1 MLKLINI
8 FAAIILNIVN
18 MNGKLKVLSAGV
30 LFFIGGQFVQA
41 QQKKDEAKEKE
52 IEEVVMV
59 GYGTQKKSD
68 VTSSVATVKG
78 DAIAN
83 LNTPTFEAQLAG
95 RSSGVQVVNNSGEI
109 GRAPTVRIRG
119 INSITSGTAPL
130 YVVDGVP
137 IFSGDTGGG
146 NTSANA
152 LGDINP
158 ADIETM
164 TVLKDGAA
172 TAIYGSRAA
181 NGVILITTK
190 KGKSGRFSVTY
201 NNQFSIANVVKK
213 FDLLETPDFIT
224 ISNEKAAAVNSI
236 WARGTDFNTDW
247 QDAVL
252 RTGTQTDHFL
262 SMTGGL
268 GNGNYYASF
277 GYTNQEGVIK
287 PNGMERISVRMN
299 ADQKVTNWLKL
310 TSSLSYSE
318 TQYKGLNNGYNS
330 ISGAMFSAVRQLPNT
345 PIYDPSTP
353 TGYNIFT
360 AGTTSM
366 VGQWDNYI
374 PITSSLTNIAYIVN
388 NNKYQS
394 DLTRFIGSI
403 AADVKITDWAN
414 YKLQVSKDRS
424 VTTGFLY
431 WNRVHGDGFSRGG
444 YIDNNYLNLD
454 RWNIQNILDLKKTFL
469 DHNFN
474 LVLVN
479 EYQKQRNNSF
489 FGDGQGLSTDFFG
502 QINLISGSYTTQL
515 SGGSASENGL
525 ISYAARLSYNYA
537 NKYFVQGTVRRDGLS
552 ALPTANKW
560 GNFPGLSLGW
570 TVSNENFLKGNKM
583 LSELKL
589 RASYGKVG
597 NTDIGNYP
605 YLGLYNSYKYADYTG
620 IGYSQ
625 AGNDQLKW
633 ETNVKKN
640 IGADFGF
647 ANNRITFSA
656 DYFIN
661 KNDGLILQVPVP
673 PSLGIPNNFINKNI
687 GSMENKGFE
696 FSLGA
701 DLVKNE
707 NFTWNVNGNLTLMD
721 NKVLS
726 LVDGSDIIGSQNG
739 QTAYLIR
746 VGESVRSLYGFK
758 YWGVNMANGNPVYY
772 KANGTLVQGNL
783 SDGSY
788 YVFDPSNP
796 SVFGAKSSL
805 GSSPGN
811 DDRQILGNTL
821 PTYFGA
827 LNTTMKYKNFDF
839 GVMARFS
846 GGNKI
851 FNVTRRELL
860 NQDFYNNGTEI
871 LGRWQSV
878 SDPGDGWTPRLYGTK
893 GNIVNL
899 EGVVN
904 SRFVENGDFIK
915 VDNITLG
922 YSFDKSVIE
931 KVSLSKFRVYAVLQ
945 NAIMFTKYTGID
957 PEMESTGMDY
967 NSVPRQMT
975 FSMGIN
981 ATF

>member
-18 MNGKLKVLSAGV
+18 MNGKLKVLTAGV
-30 LFFIGGQFVQA
+30 LFFMGGQFVQA

-119 INSITSGTAPL
+119 INSISSGTAPL

-146 NTSANA
+146 NTAANA

-360 AGTTSM
+360 SGTTSM

-394 DLTRFIGSI
+394 DLSRFIGSI

-454 RWNIQNILDLKKTFL
+454 RWNIQNILDLKKSFL

-640 IGADFGF
+640 VGADFGF

-726 LVDGSDIIGSQNG
+726 LVDGSDITGSQNG

-788 YVFDPSNP
+788 YVFDPANP

>member
-1 MLKLINI
+1 
-8 FAAIILNIVN
+8 
-18 MNGKLKVLSAGV
+18 MNGKLKVLTAGV
-30 LFFIGGQFVQA
+30 LFFMGGQFVQA

-345 PIYDPSTP
+345 PIYDATKP

-360 AGTTSM
+360 QGTTSM

-374 PITSSLTNIAYIVN
+374 PITSALTNIAYIVN

-394 DLTRFIGSI
+394 DLTRFIGSL
-403 AADVKITDWAN
+403 AADVKLADWAN

-454 RWNIQNILDLKKTFL
+454 RWNIQNILDLKKSFL

-502 QINLISGSYTTQL
+502 QVNLISGSYTTQL

-640 IGADFGF
+640 VGADFGF

-788 YVFDPSNP
+788 YVFDPANP

-878 SDPGDGWTPRLYGTK
+878 SNPGDGWTPRLYGTK

>member
-1 MLKLINI
+1 M
-8 FAAIILNIVN
+8 
-18 MNGKLKVLSAGV
+18 
-30 LFFIGGQFVQA
+30 GGQFVQA

-119 INSITSGTAPL
+119 INSISSGTSPL

-146 NTSANA
+146 NTAANA

-201 NNQFSIANVVKK
+201 NNQYSIANVVKK
-213 FDLLETPDFIT
+213 FDLLETPDFIK

-277 GYTNQEGVIK
+277 GYTNQEGIIK

-310 TSSLSYSE
+310 SSSLSYSE

-360 AGTTSM
+360 SGTTSM

-403 AADVKITDWAN
+403 AADVKITDWAS
-414 YKLQVSKDRS
+414 YKLQISKDRS

-454 RWNIQNILDLKKTFL
+454 RWNIQNIVDLKKSFQ

-479 EYQKQRNNSF
+479 EFQKQKSNYF
-489 FGDGQGLSTDFFG
+489 FGQGQGLSSDYFG
-502 QINLISGSYTTQL
+502 EVGLISGSYTTQY
-515 SGGSASENGL
+515 SGGSNTENGL
-525 ISYAARLSYNYA
+525 ISYAARLSYNYD
-537 NKYFVQGTVRRDGLS
+537 NKYFIQGTIRRDGLS

-570 TVSNENFLKGNKM
+570 TVSNENFLKGNKV

-605 YLGLYNSYKYADYTG
+605 YLGLYGPFKYADYTG
-620 IGYSQ
+620 IAYSQ

-647 ANNRITFSA
+647 ANNRLTFSA

-661 KNDGLILQVPVP
+661 QNDGLILAVPVP
-673 PSLGIPNNFINKNI
+673 PSLGVPGNSINKNI

-721 NKVLS
+721 NKVLA
-726 LVDGSDIIGSQNG
+726 LVNGDIYPSQNG

-746 VGESVRSLYGFK
+746 EGESLRSLYGFK

-772 KANGTLVQGNL
+772 KADGSLVQGNL
-783 SDGSY
+783 NNSTY

-796 SVFGAKSSL
+796 SVLGAQSTL
-805 GSSPGN
+805 GN
-811 DDRQILGNTL
+811 ADRFILGNTL

-827 LNTTMKYKNFDF
+827 LNTSMKYKNFDF

-871 LGRWQSV
+871 LGRWQSA
-878 SDPGDGWTPRLYGTK
+878 SNPGDGWTPRLYGTK
-893 GNIVNL
+893 GSFVNL
-899 EGVVN
+899 EGVAN
-904 SRFVENGDFIK
+904 SRFVEKGDFVK

-931 KVSLSKFRVYAVLQ
+931 KVSLSKFRVYVVLQ

>member
-1 MLKLINI
+1 
-8 FAAIILNIVN
+8 

-59 GYGTQKKSD
+59 GYGTQKKTD
-68 VTSSVATVKG
+68 VTSSVSTVKG

-109 GRAPTVRIRG
+109 GRAPAVRIRG

-146 NTSANA
+146 NTAANA
-152 LGDINP
+152 LADINP

-236 WARGTDFNTDW
+236 WAKGADFNTDW
-247 QDAVL
+247 QGAVL
-252 RTGTQTDHFL
+252 RTGTQSDHFL

-345 PIYDPSTP
+345 PIYDATKP

-360 AGTTSM
+360 QGTTSM

-374 PITSSLTNIAYIVN
+374 PITSALTNIAYIVN

-394 DLTRFIGSI
+394 DLTRFIGSL
-403 AADVKITDWAN
+403 AADVKLAEWAN

-454 RWNIQNILDLKKTFL
+454 RWNIQNILDLKKSFL

-479 EYQKQRNNSF
+479 EYQKQRSTSF

-502 QINLISGSYTTQL
+502 QINLISGSYTTQY
-515 SGGSASENGL
+515 SGGGASENGL

-537 NKYFVQGTVRRDGLS
+537 NKYFVQGTIRRDGLS

-570 TVSNENFLKGNKM
+570 TVSNENFLKGNKA

-605 YLGLYNSYKYADYTG
+605 YLGLYSSYKYADYTG

-640 IGADFGF
+640 VGADFGF
-647 ANNRITFSA
+647 MNNKITLSV

-661 KNDGLILQVPVP
+661 QNDGLILNVPVS
-673 PSLGIPNNFINKNI
+673 PSLGVPNNSINKNI

-707 NFTWNVNGNLTLMD
+707 NFSWNVTGNLTLMD

-726 LVDGSDIIGSQNG
+726 LVDGNDIIGSQNG
-739 QTAYLIR
+739 QTSYLIR
-746 VGESVRSLYGFK
+746 VGESLRSLYGFK

-772 KANGTLVQGNL
+772 KADGSLVQGNIAN
-783 SDGSY
+783 STY
-788 YVFDPSNP
+788 YGFDPSNP
-796 SVFGAKSSL
+796 TALGAASSL
-805 GSSPGN
+805 SN
-811 DDRQILGNTL
+811 ADRQILGNTL

-827 LNTTMKYKNFDF
+827 LNSTMKFKNFDF

-878 SDPGDGWTPRLYGTK
+878 SNPGDGWTPRLYGTK
-893 GNIVNL
+893 GSFINL
-899 EGVVN
+899 EGVAN
-904 SRFVENGDFIK
+904 SRFVEKGDFIK

-922 YSFDKSVIE
+922 YTFDKSVIE

>member
-1 MLKLINI
+1 
-8 FAAIILNIVN
+8 

-59 GYGTQKKSD
+59 GYGTQRKSD

-95 RSSGVQVVNNSGEI
+95 RSSGVQVVNNSGDI

-640 IGADFGF
+640 VGADFGF

-788 YVFDPSNP
+788 YVFDPANP

-878 SDPGDGWTPRLYGTK
+878 SNPGDGWTPRLYGTK

>member
-8 FAAIILNIVN
+8 FVAIILNIVN

-59 GYGTQKKSD
+59 GYGTQKKTD
-68 VTSSVATVKG
+68 VTSSVSTVKG

-109 GRAPTVRIRG
+109 GRAPAVRIRG

-146 NTSANA
+146 NTAANA
-152 LGDINP
+152 LADINP

-236 WARGTDFNTDW
+236 WAKGADFNTDW
-247 QDAVL
+247 QGAVL
-252 RTGTQTDHFL
+252 RTGTQSDHFL

-345 PIYDPSTP
+345 PIYDATKP

-360 AGTTSM
+360 QGTTSM

-374 PITSSLTNIAYIVN
+374 PITSALTNIAYIVN

-394 DLTRFIGSI
+394 DLTRFIGSL
-403 AADVKITDWAN
+403 AADVKLAEWAN

-454 RWNIQNILDLKKTFL
+454 RWNIQNILDLKKSFL

-479 EYQKQRNNSF
+479 EYQKQRSTSF

-502 QINLISGSYTTQL
+502 QINLISGSYTTQY
-515 SGGSASENGL
+515 SGGGASENGL

-537 NKYFVQGTVRRDGLS
+537 NKYFVQGTIRRDGLS

-570 TVSNENFLKGNKM
+570 TVSNENFLKGNKA

-605 YLGLYNSYKYADYTG
+605 YLGLYSSYKYADYTG

-640 IGADFGF
+640 VGADFGF
-647 ANNRITFSA
+647 MNNKITLSV

-661 KNDGLILQVPVP
+661 QNDGLILNVPVS
-673 PSLGIPNNFINKNI
+673 PSLGVPNNSINKNI

-707 NFTWNVNGNLTLMD
+707 NFSWNVTGNLTLMD

-726 LVDGSDIIGSQNG
+726 LVDGNDIIGSQNG
-739 QTAYLIR
+739 QTSYLIR
-746 VGESVRSLYGFK
+746 VGESLRSLYGFK

-772 KANGTLVQGNL
+772 KADGSLVQGNIAN
-783 SDGSY
+783 STY
-788 YVFDPSNP
+788 YGFDPSNP
-796 SVFGAKSSL
+796 TALGAASSL
-805 GSSPGN
+805 SN
-811 DDRQILGNTL
+811 ADRQILGNTL

-827 LNTTMKYKNFDF
+827 LNSTMKFKNFDF

-878 SDPGDGWTPRLYGTK
+878 SNPGDGWTPRLYGTK
-893 GNIVNL
+893 GSFINL
-899 EGVVN
+899 EGVAN
-904 SRFVENGDFIK
+904 SRFVEKGDFIK

-922 YSFDKSVIE
+922 YTFDKSVIE

>member
-1 MLKLINI
+1 
-8 FAAIILNIVN
+8 

-59 GYGTQKKSD
+59 GYGTQRKSD

-640 IGADFGF
+640 VGADFGF

-788 YVFDPSNP
+788 YVFDPANP

-878 SDPGDGWTPRLYGTK
+878 SNPGDGWTPRLYGTK

>member
-1 MLKLINI
+1 
-8 FAAIILNIVN
+8 
-18 MNGKLKVLSAGV
+18 MNGKLKVLTAGV
-30 LFFIGGQFVQA
+30 LFFMGGQFVQA

-394 DLTRFIGSI
+394 DLSRFIGSI

-454 RWNIQNILDLKKTFL
+454 RWNIQNILDLKKSFL

-640 IGADFGF
+640 VGADFGF

-788 YVFDPSNP
+788 YVFDPANP

-878 SDPGDGWTPRLYGTK
+878 SDPGDGWTPRLYGNK

-904 SRFVENGDFIK
+904 SRFVESGDFIK

>member
-1 MLKLINI
+1 
-8 FAAIILNIVN
+8 
-18 MNGKLKVLSAGV
+18 MNGKLKVLTAGV
-30 LFFIGGQFVQA
+30 LFFMGGQFVQA

-119 INSITSGTAPL
+119 INSISSGTSPL

-146 NTSANA
+146 NTAANA

-201 NNQFSIANVVKK
+201 NNQYSIANVVKK
-213 FDLLETPDFIT
+213 FDLLETPDFIK

-277 GYTNQEGVIK
+277 GYTNQEGIIK

-310 TSSLSYSE
+310 SSSLSYSE

-360 AGTTSM
+360 SGTTSM

-403 AADVKITDWAN
+403 AADVKITDWAS
-414 YKLQVSKDRS
+414 YKLQISKDRS

-454 RWNIQNILDLKKTFL
+454 RWNIQNIVDLKKSFQ

-479 EYQKQRNNSF
+479 EFQKQKSNYF
-489 FGDGQGLSTDFFG
+489 FGQGQGLSSDYFG
-502 QINLISGSYTTQL
+502 EVGLISGSYTTQY
-515 SGGSASENGL
+515 SGGSNTENGL
-525 ISYAARLSYNYA
+525 ISYAARLSYNYD
-537 NKYFVQGTVRRDGLS
+537 NKYFIQGTIRRDGLS

-570 TVSNENFLKGNKM
+570 TVSNENFLKGNKV

-605 YLGLYNSYKYADYTG
+605 YLGLYGPFKYADYTG
-620 IGYSQ
+620 IAYSQ

-647 ANNRITFSA
+647 ANNRLTFSA

-661 KNDGLILQVPVP
+661 QNDGLILAVPVP
-673 PSLGIPNNFINKNI
+673 PSLGVPGNSINKNI

-721 NKVLS
+721 NKVLA
-726 LVDGSDIIGSQNG
+726 LVNGDIYPSQNG

-746 VGESVRSLYGFK
+746 EGESLRSLYGFK

-772 KANGTLVQGNL
+772 KADGSLVQGNL
-783 SDGSY
+783 NNSTY

-796 SVFGAKSSL
+796 SVLGAQSTL
-805 GSSPGN
+805 GN
-811 DDRQILGNTL
+811 ADRFILGNTL

-827 LNTTMKYKNFDF
+827 LNTSMKYKNFDF

-871 LGRWQSV
+871 LGRWQSA
-878 SDPGDGWTPRLYGTK
+878 SNPGDGWTPRLYGTK
-893 GNIVNL
+893 GSFVNL
-899 EGVVN
+899 EGVAN
-904 SRFVENGDFIK
+904 SRFVEKGDFVK
-915 VDNITLG
+915 VDNIILG

-931 KVSLSKFRVYAVLQ
+931 KVSLSKFRVYVVLQ

>member
-1 MLKLINI
+1 
-8 FAAIILNIVN
+8 
-18 MNGKLKVLSAGV
+18 
-30 LFFIGGQFVQA
+30 
-41 QQKKDEAKEKE
+41 
-52 IEEVVMV
+52 
-59 GYGTQKKSD
+59 
-68 VTSSVATVKG
+68 
-78 DAIAN
+78 
-83 LNTPTFEAQLAG
+83 
-95 RSSGVQVVNNSGEI
+95 
-109 GRAPTVRIRG
+109 
-119 INSITSGTAPL
+119 
-130 YVVDGVP
+130 
-137 IFSGDTGGG
+137 
-146 NTSANA
+146 
-152 LGDINP
+152 
-158 ADIETM
+158 
-164 TVLKDGAA
+164 
-172 TAIYGSRAA
+172 
-181 NGVILITTK
+181 
-190 KGKSGRFSVTY
+190 
-201 NNQFSIANVVKK
+201 
-213 FDLLETPDFIT
+213 
-224 ISNEKAAAVNSI
+224 
-236 WARGTDFNTDW
+236 
-247 QDAVL
+247 
-252 RTGTQTDHFL
+252 
-262 SMTGGL
+262 
-268 GNGNYYASF
+268 
-277 GYTNQEGVIK
+277 
-287 PNGMERISVRMN
+287 MERISVRMN

-394 DLTRFIGSI
+394 DLSRFIGSI

-454 RWNIQNILDLKKTFL
+454 RWNIQNILDLKKSFL

-479 EYQKQRNNSF
+479 EYQKQRNNTF

-640 IGADFGF
+640 VGADFGF

-904 SRFVENGDFIK
+904 SIFVENGDFIK

>member
-1 MLKLINI
+1 
-8 FAAIILNIVN
+8 
-18 MNGKLKVLSAGV
+18 MNVKLKVLTAGV
-30 LFFIGGQFVQA
+30 LFFMGGQFVQA

-137 IFSGDTGGG
+137 IISGDTGGG

-318 TQYKGLNNGYNS
+318 TQYKGLNNGYSS

-360 AGTTSM
+360 SGTTSM

-394 DLTRFIGSI
+394 DLSRFIGSI

-640 IGADFGF
+640 VGADFGF

-788 YVFDPSNP
+788 YVFDPANP

-878 SDPGDGWTPRLYGTK
+878 SNPGDGWTPRLYGTK

>member
-8 FAAIILNIVN
+8 FDENVLKLVN
-18 MNGKLKVLSAGV
+18 MNVKIKSLTVGA
-30 LFFIGGQFVQA
+30 LFFLGGATVMA
-41 QQKKDEAKEKE
+41 QQTKEKGEKE
-52 IEEVVMV
+52 IEEVVVV

-68 VTSSVATVKG
+68 VTSSVSTVKG
-78 DAIAN
+78 EAIAN

-95 RSSGVQVVNNSGEI
+95 RSSGVQVTTSSGEI
-109 GRAPTVRIRG
+109 GAAPRIRIRG
-119 INSITSGTAPL
+119 INSISSGTSPL

-146 NTSANA
+146 NTAANA

-158 ADIETM
+158 SDIETM

-181 NGVILITTK
+181 NGVVLITTK
-190 KGKSGRFSVTY
+190 KGKSGRFSVSY
-201 NNQFSIANVVKK
+201 NNQFSIATVVKK
-213 FDLLETPDFIT
+213 FDLLQTPDFLT
-224 ISNEKAAAVNSI
+224 IANEKAAAVNSI
-236 WARGTDFNTDW
+236 WAKGSTYNTDW

-262 SMTGGL
+262 SMTGGM
-268 GNGNYYASF
+268 GNGSYYASF
-277 GYTNQEGVIK
+277 GYTNQDGVIK

-310 TSSLSYSE
+310 SSNFSYSE

-345 PIYDPSTP
+345 PIYDPTTP

-360 AGTTSM
+360 AGTASM
-366 VGQWDNYI
+366 VGQWENYI
-374 PITSSLTNIAYIVN
+374 PITSSLTNIGYIVN

-394 DLTRFIGSI
+394 DLSRFIGSV
-403 AADVKITDWAN
+403 AADVKVTNWLN

-454 RWNIQNILDLKKTFL
+454 RWNVQNILEFKKSIKE
-469 DHNFN
+469 HVFN

-479 EYQKQRNNSF
+479 EYQKQKNNSF
-489 FGDGQGLSTDFFG
+489 FGQGQGLSSDFFG
-502 QINLISGSYTTQL
+502 EVGLISGSYTTQY
-515 SGGSASENGL
+515 SGGGTSENGL
-525 ISYAARLSYNYA
+525 ISYAARLSYNFA
-537 NKYFVQGTVRRDGLS
+537 NKYFVQGTIRRDGLS

-570 TVSNENFLKGNKM
+570 TVSNENFLKGNKI

-605 YLGLYNSYKYADYTG
+605 YLGLYSSYKYADYTG
-620 IGYSQ
+620 IAYSQ

-640 IGADFGF
+640 VGADFGF
-647 ANNRITFSA
+647 LNNRITLSA

-661 KNDGLILQVPVP
+661 KNDGLILAVPLS
-673 PSLGIPNNFINKNI
+673 PSLGVPGNSINKNI
-687 GSMENKGFE
+687 GAMENKGFE

-701 DLVKNE
+701 DIVKNDD
-707 NFTWNVNGNLTLMD
+707 FTWNVSGNLTLID

-726 LVDGSDIIGSQNG
+726 LVDGKDIIGSQNG

-746 VGESVRSLYGFK
+746 EGESLRSLYGYK

-772 KANGTLVQGNL
+772 KANGSLVQGNIAN
-783 SDGSY
+783 STY
-788 YVFDPSNP
+788 YLFDPSNP
-796 SVFGAKSSL
+796 TVLGAQSSL
-805 GSSPGN
+805 S
-811 DDRQILGNTL
+811 DADKQILGNTL

-827 LNTTMKYKNFDF
+827 LNTNLKYKNFDF

-878 SDPGDGWTPRLYGTK
+878 SNPGDGWTPRLYGTK
-893 GNIVNL
+893 GSFINL
-899 EGVVN
+899 EGVAN
-904 SRFVENGDFIK
+904 SRFVEKGDFIK

-922 YSFDKSVIE
+922 YSLDKSIIE
-931 KVSLSKFRVYAVLQ
+931 KVGLTKFRVYTVLQ
-945 NAIMFTKYTGID
+945 NAIMFTKYKGID

>member
-8 FAAIILNIVN
+8 FATIILNIVN
-18 MNGKLKVLSAGV
+18 MNGKLKVLTAGV
-30 LFFIGGQFVQA
+30 LFFMGGQFVQA

-119 INSITSGTAPL
+119 INSISSGTSPL

-146 NTSANA
+146 NTAANA

-201 NNQFSIANVVKK
+201 NNQYSIANVVKK
-213 FDLLETPDFIT
+213 FDLLETPDFIK

-277 GYTNQEGVIK
+277 GYTNQEGIIK

-310 TSSLSYSE
+310 SSSLSYSE

-360 AGTTSM
+360 SGTTSM

-403 AADVKITDWAN
+403 AADVKITDWAS
-414 YKLQVSKDRS
+414 YKLQISKDRS

-454 RWNIQNILDLKKTFL
+454 RWNIQNIVDLKKSFQ

-479 EYQKQRNNSF
+479 EFQKQKSNYF
-489 FGDGQGLSTDFFG
+489 FGQGQGLSSDYFG
-502 QINLISGSYTTQL
+502 EVGLISGSYTTQY
-515 SGGSASENGL
+515 SGGSNTENGL
-525 ISYAARLSYNYA
+525 ISYAARLSYNYD
-537 NKYFVQGTVRRDGLS
+537 NKYFIQGTIRRDGLS

-570 TVSNENFLKGNKM
+570 TVSNENFLKGNKV

-605 YLGLYNSYKYADYTG
+605 YLGLYGPFKYADYTG
-620 IGYSQ
+620 IAYSQ

-647 ANNRITFSA
+647 ANNRLTFSA

-661 KNDGLILQVPVP
+661 QNDGLILAVPVP
-673 PSLGIPNNFINKNI
+673 PSLGVPGNSINKNI

-721 NKVLS
+721 NKVLA
-726 LVDGSDIIGSQNG
+726 LVNGDIYPSQNG

-746 VGESVRSLYGFK
+746 EGESLRSLYGFK

-772 KANGTLVQGNL
+772 KADGSLVQGNL
-783 SDGSY
+783 NNSTY

-796 SVFGAKSSL
+796 SVLGAQSTL
-805 GSSPGN
+805 GN
-811 DDRQILGNTL
+811 ADRFILGNTL

-827 LNTTMKYKNFDF
+827 LNTSMKYKNFDF

-871 LGRWQSV
+871 LGRWQSA
-878 SDPGDGWTPRLYGTK
+878 SNPGDGWTPRLYGTK
-893 GNIVNL
+893 GSFVNL
-899 EGVVN
+899 EGVAN
-904 SRFVENGDFIK
+904 SRFVEKGDFVK

-931 KVSLSKFRVYAVLQ
+931 KVSLSKFRVYVVLQ

>member
-1 MLKLINI
+1 
-8 FAAIILNIVN
+8 
-18 MNGKLKVLSAGV
+18 MNVKLKVLTAGV
-30 LFFIGGQFVQA
+30 LFFMGGQFVQA

-119 INSITSGTAPL
+119 INSISSGTAPL

-146 NTSANA
+146 NTAANA

-345 PIYDPSTP
+345 PIYDATKP

-360 AGTTSM
+360 QGTTSM

-374 PITSSLTNIAYIVN
+374 PITSALTNIAYIVN

-394 DLTRFIGSI
+394 DLSRFIGSL
-403 AADVKITDWAN
+403 AADVKLADWAN

-454 RWNIQNILDLKKTFL
+454 RWNIQNILDLKKSFL

-502 QINLISGSYTTQL
+502 QVNLISGSYTTQL

-640 IGADFGF
+640 VGADFGF

-878 SDPGDGWTPRLYGTK
+878 SNPGDGWTPRLYGTK

>member
-1 MLKLINI
+1 
-8 FAAIILNIVN
+8 
-18 MNGKLKVLSAGV
+18 MNVKLKVLTAGV
-30 LFFIGGQFVQA
+30 LFFMGGQFVQA

-394 DLTRFIGSI
+394 DLSRFIGSI

-454 RWNIQNILDLKKTFL
+454 RWNIQNILDLKKSFL

-640 IGADFGF
+640 VGADFGF

-726 LVDGSDIIGSQNG
+726 LVDGSDITGSQNG

-788 YVFDPSNP
+788 YVFDPANP

-893 GNIVNL
+893 GNTVNL

>member
-1 MLKLINI
+1 
-8 FAAIILNIVN
+8 

-52 IEEVVMV
+52 IEEVVVV

-119 INSITSGTAPL
+119 INSISSGTSPL

-146 NTSANA
+146 NTAANA

-236 WARGTDFNTDW
+236 WARGADFNTDW

-310 TSSLSYSE
+310 SSSLSYSE

-360 AGTTSM
+360 SGTTSM

-403 AADVKITDWAN
+403 AADVKITDWAS
-414 YKLQVSKDRS
+414 YKLQISKDRS

-454 RWNIQNILDLKKTFL
+454 RWNIQNIVDLKKSFQ

-479 EYQKQRNNSF
+479 EFQKQKSNYF
-489 FGDGQGLSTDFFG
+489 FGQGQGLSSDYFG
-502 QINLISGSYTTQL
+502 EVGLISGSYTTQY
-515 SGGSASENGL
+515 SGGSNTENGL
-525 ISYAARLSYNYA
+525 ISYAARLSYNYD
-537 NKYFVQGTVRRDGLS
+537 NKYFIQGTIRRDGLS

-570 TVSNENFLKGNKM
+570 TVSNENFLKGNKV

-605 YLGLYNSYKYADYTG
+605 YLGLYGPFKYADYTG
-620 IGYSQ
+620 IAYSQ

-647 ANNRITFSA
+647 ANNRLTFSA

-661 KNDGLILQVPVP
+661 QNDGLILAVPVP
-673 PSLGIPNNFINKNI
+673 PSLGVPGNSINKNI

-721 NKVLS
+721 NKVLA
-726 LVDGSDIIGSQNG
+726 LVNGDIYPSQNG

-746 VGESVRSLYGFK
+746 EGESLRSLYGFK

-772 KANGTLVQGNL
+772 KADGSLVQGNL
-783 SDGSY
+783 NNSTY

-796 SVFGAKSSL
+796 SVLGAQSTL
-805 GSSPGN
+805 GN
-811 DDRQILGNTL
+811 ADRFILGNTL

-827 LNTTMKYKNFDF
+827 LNTSMKYKNFDF

-871 LGRWQSV
+871 LGRWQSA
-878 SDPGDGWTPRLYGTK
+878 SNPGDGWTPRLYGTK
-893 GNIVNL
+893 GSFVNL
-899 EGVVN
+899 EGVAN
-904 SRFVENGDFIK
+904 SRFVEKGDFVK